1 MIDIMKT
8 YYSKTYLILIC
19 FALLIAATSCSKD
32 DTTNEDDI
40 EKEERLTVADKILQ
54 IVNDHRLSIGE
65 NTLETN
71 TLATNLANEHTEY
84 MIAQNDISHD
94 DFNQRSDRLIDEENA
109 SRTGENV
116 AYGQRSA
123 SAVMEAW
130 LNSSGH
136 RKNIEGDFTHIGIG
150 VIKND
155 AGVYYFTQ
163 IFLKKRPDNNA

>member
-1 MIDIMKT
+1 MI
-8 YYSKTYLILIC
+8 S
-19 FALLIAATSCSKD
+19 TSCSKD
-32 DTTNEDDI
+32 EELTNEEAI
-40 EKEERLTVADKILQ
+40 AQAEILTIADEILQ

-109 SRTGENV
+109 TRTGENV

-163 IFLKKRPDNNA
+163 IFLKKRSDNNA

>member
-1 MIDIMKT
+1 MI
-8 YYSKTYLILIC
+8 S
-19 FALLIAATSCSKD
+19 TSCSKD
-32 DTTNEDDI
+32 EELTNEEAI
-40 EKEERLTVADKILQ
+40 AQAEILTIADEILQ

-109 SRTGENV
+109 TRTGENV

>member
-19 FALLIAATSCSKD
+19 FALLIAAISCSKD

-40 EKEERLTVADKILQ
+40 EKEERLTVADEILQ

-109 SRTGENV
+109 TRTGENV

>member
-1 MIDIMKT
+1 MKT
-8 YYSKTYLILIC
+8 LYSKIYCILVC
-19 FALLIAATSCSKD
+19 LALLVCIVSCSKD
-32 DTTNEDDI
+32 DSSSDI
-40 EKEERLTVADKILQ
+40 EKQEVRSIAEEILQ
-54 IVNDHRLSIGE
+54 LVNVHRVSIGKE
-65 NTLETN
+65 PLEMN
-71 TLATNLANEHTEY
+71 ALATDLAEEHTLY
-84 MIAQNDISHD
+84 MIVQNDISHD
-94 DFNQRSDRLIDEENA
+94 DFDERSNRLFAEENA

-123 SAVMEAW
+123 QAVMEAW

-163 IFLKKRPDNNA
+163 IFLKKRDNGNA

>member
-1 MIDIMKT
+1 MKT
-8 YYSKTYLILIC
+8 LYSKIYCILVC
-19 FALLIAATSCSKD
+19 LALLVCIVSCSKD
-32 DTTNEDDI
+32 DSSNDI
-40 EKEERLTVADKILQ
+40 EKQEVLSIAEEILQ
-54 IVNDHRLSIGE
+54 LVNVHRVSIGKE
-65 NTLETN
+65 PLEMN
-71 TLATNLANEHTEY
+71 ALATDLAEEHTLY
-84 MIAQNDISHD
+84 MIVQNDISHD
-94 DFNQRSDRLIDEENA
+94 DFDERSNRLFAEENA

-123 SAVMEAW
+123 QAVMEAW

-163 IFLKKRPDNNA
+163 IFLKKRDNGNA

>member
-1 MIDIMKT
+1 MKT
-8 YYSKTYLILIC
+8 LYSKIYCILVC
-19 FALLIAATSCSKD
+19 LALLVCIVSCSKD
-32 DTTNEDDI
+32 DSSKDI
-40 EKEERLTVADKILQ
+40 EKQEVLSIAEEILQ
-54 IVNDHRLSIGE
+54 LVNVHRVSIGKE
-65 NTLETN
+65 PLEMN
-71 TLATNLANEHTEY
+71 ALATDLAEEHTLY
-84 MIAQNDISHD
+84 MIVQNDISHD
-94 DFNQRSDRLIDEENA
+94 DFDERSNRLFAEENA

-123 SAVMEAW
+123 QAVMEAW

-163 IFLKKRPDNNA
+163 IFLKKRDNGNA